1 MNQRSENSYPNT
13 LNASLDI
20 RRRSSFICKFVA
32 PSAKSRHS
40 SSPTALAPNFY
51 PSSEVWGHGQQAYAC
66 SRSAVVASAVAPIS
80 CSQSLFVIVAAV
92 VPMPARALPLHG
104 AAPLSPLPCFGSVRP
119 PPPRSFFCFFP
130 VFPSVAF
137 GRRVVSDASHPSLA
151 LSPKSRSFV
160 RVRCSLARPPE
171 AKHHRPRVF
180 AVNSFHQCMQ
190 LCMKS

>member
-92 VPMPARALPLHG
+92 VPMPASARSPSTARRPSRPFLVSVRSDRRRRAVSSVSSPFFRLSHLG
-104 AAPLSPLPCFGSVRP
+104 AAS
-119 PPPRSFFCFFP
+119 
-130 VFPSVAF
+130 
-137 GRRVVSDASHPSLA
+137 
-151 LSPKSRSFV
+151 
-160 RVRCSLARPPE
+160 
-171 AKHHRPRVF
+171 
-180 AVNSFHQCMQ
+180 
-190 LCMKS
+190 